1 MIFKTVRTLRTESDE
16 MVLTNNYQDLQNKRA
31 NAKRDKE
38 RITQNYIISIEDIRL
53 RKK

>member
-1 MIFKTVRTLRTESDE
+1 
-16 MVLTNNYQDLQNKRA
+16 MVLTDNYQDLQKIKKT